1 MMIAATTT
9 KLLQYT
15 SPYKGIIKR
24 KEGWRGEKRT
34 EKRYNNIQKW
44 RRAPRWVDELWSS
57 YSFIEILSVTTWARC
72 MDLFF
77 FIYDTNS
84 HRRSSKERRDRS
96 TSQLNHQ
103 YIHFKSSI
111 SSQSL
116 NFLSFLFFL
125 CLCCWVSCVAHLYDA
140 YNVVRLSCSKAAR
153 NSYSMCSHSR
163 RERSYPRAVR
173 EITHWHFVNK
183 TFSTSFSSS
192 SLFFIFFSSFCDSSP
207 FLLFFTYS
215 CPIEFLFGLP
225 LLPLYGEEEERI
237 YWIRITSFT
246 PKNEEIMKK
255 SSRNEKNTVERLIRD
270 Y

>member
-15 SPYKGIIKR
+15 SPYKGIIREK
-24 KEGWRGEKRT
+24 KDGEGRREQR
-34 EKRYNNIQKW
+34 ERYNNIQKW
-44 RRAPRWVDELWSS
+44 RQAPRWVDRLWSS

-77 FIYDTNS
+77 LIYDTNS

-103 YIHFKSSI
+103 YIHFTSSI

-116 NFLSFLFFL
+116 NFLSFFFSL

-192 SLFFIFFSSFCDSSP
+192 SLFFFIFFSSFCDSSP

-225 LLPLYGEEEERI
+225 LFASYGGEEEYIE
-237 YWIRITSFT
+237 F
-246 PKNEEIMKK
+246 
-255 SSRNEKNTVERLIRD
+255 V
-270 Y
+270 